1 MLQFAARYDSMYR
14 EGLDGYIGIKRVP
27 DERDPSGHSLEMI
40 TILDL
45 QAIYE
50 SKHHLARRIADQF
63 YSLRHENLLNLLRP
77 MSYGDSHVSGGLMV
91 FETEAPD
98 HRCSWKTF
106 CKLDFDLESLFSMFR
121 MLT

>member
-1 MLQFAARYDSMYR
+1 
-14 EGLDGYIGIKRVP
+14 
-27 DERDPSGHSLEMI
+27 MI

-45 QAIYE
+45 QVVYE
-50 SKHHLARRIADQF
+50 AKHHLAKRIADQF
-63 YSLRHENLLNLLRP
+63 YSLQHENLLNLLRP
-77 MSYGDSHVSGGLMV
+77 VSSGDSHIPGGLMV

-98 HRCSWKTF
+98 HGCSWKTF